1 VTHRPTAVYPSLFR
15 RLASLGY
22 EGLIIAAILIAGGL
36 AFSGAAAL
44 LRALGTAPDA
54 PTGLERVLLQ
64 AFLVALLG
72 AYFVPSWIRGGQ
84 TLAMKAWKLRLVR
97 TDGRGVGAGL
107 ALLRFALGAL
117 VLGTGAAAAMWLW
130 RHSGS
135 VPGWLAALPAA
146 VDLVWILCDRERQ
159 FLHDRLTRTRVV
171 RVDGAE

>member
-1 VTHRPTAVYPSLFR
+1 VTQPPTALYPSLFR
-15 RLASLGY
+15 RFASLGY
-22 EGLIIAAILIAGGL
+22 EGLLVAAILVAGGL

-44 LRALGTAPDA
+44 LGTVGMAAGA

-64 AFLVALLG
+64 AFLVTLLG
-72 AYFVPSWIRGGQ
+72 AYFVRSWRRGGQ

-97 TDGRGVGAGL
+97 TDGRGVGAGQ
-107 ALLRFALGAL
+107 ALLRFVLGAL

-146 VDLVWILCDRERQ
+146 VDLGWILCDRERQ

-171 RVDGAE
+171 RVDGAG